1 MFRTWEELTE
11 LEQAAT
17 LYSDQFK
24 DVNGWRPRNTADW
37 TLEQYDA
44 GFKDLDD
51 EIEYLNAV
59 EANYEAQAIRDCE
72 ASIASMIEMGAGDR
86 ETAIRW
92 TLDIE
97 KEENIF
103 CTDDDEIH
111 TILGVPA
118 SYNWREGI
126 AA

>member
-1 MFRTWEELTE
+1 MFKTWDELTE

-17 LYSDQFK
+17 IYSDCFK

-37 TLEQYDA
+37 TLEQYAA
-44 GFKDLDD
+44 GFKDLED
-51 EIEYLNAV
+51 EAEYMIAA
-59 EANYEAQAIRDCE
+59 EAEYEAQAIRESE

-97 KEENIF
+97 KEENISS
-103 CTDDDEIH
+103 TDDEEIH
-111 TILGVPA
+111 SILGGLA
-118 SYNWREGI
+118 NYHWC
-126 AA
+126 